1 MKEKGKIYMAPTLA
15 YRMRPTSLKDILGQ
29 EHIIGEHALFTQ
41 FVVKKHPM
49 SVILYGPPGCGKTTL
64 ACALARDLD
73 IPYRIFN
80 ASTGNKKEM
89 DMIIA
94 EAKMSGELFVIIDEV
109 HRLNKDKQ
117 DHLLPHIESGLLIVA
132 GCTTSNPY
140 HSINP
145 AIRSRCHIVE
155 VKPLSQEHVI
165 DGLKRA
171 IVSENGLNN
180 EFDVED
186 DVLEYIAKL
195 SSGDIRYAY
204 NCLEMASILCDDH
217 YITLDI
223 VKRSLLKANAQYDKD
238 EDQYYDTLSGLQK
251 SIRGSDPNGA
261 MYYLG
266 KLIEANDIESL
277 ERRVI
282 TTAYEDI
289 GLANPNACMRVVL
302 AFQAAKTIGFPEARI
317 PIASAI
323 IDLCL
328 SPKSK
333 SSENAID
340 AALSSLATH
349 PYKAPEYLRL
359 TPVGLEEDEKYDYS
373 RPELWEYIQYLPE
386 EIKDEKFY
394 VPWLTS
400 SYEKALAENYKRI
413 LKHGR
418 TNQIKKLNQN
428 HKNKK

>member
-1 MKEKGKIYMAPTLA
+1 MASTLA
-15 YRMRPTSLKDILGQ
+15 HRMRPTSLNDVLGQ
-29 EHIIGEHALFTQ
+29 NHIIGEKAIFSQ
-41 FVVKKHPM
+41 FVKKKHPM
-49 SVILYGPPGCGKTTL
+49 SCILYGPPGCGKTTL
-64 ACALARDLD
+64 ASALANDLN

-89 DMIIA
+89 DMIIE

-117 DHLLPHIESGLLIVA
+117 DHLLPHIENGLLIIA
-132 GCTTSNPY
+132 GCTTANPY

-145 AIRSRCHIVE
+145 AIRSRCQIIE
-155 VKPLSQEHVI
+155 VKPLRLEDI
-165 DGLKRA
+165 IEGLKRA
-171 IVSENGLNN
+171 IKDERGLQGQYIA
-180 EFDVED
+180 D
-186 DVLEYIAKL
+186 DEVLEYIAKL

-204 NCLEMASILCDDH
+204 NCLELASILTDDQH
-217 YITLDI
+217 ITIDM
-223 VKRSLLKANAQYDKD
+223 VKNSIRKANAQFDKD

-289 GLANPNACMRVVL
+289 GLANPNACMRTVI
-302 AFQAAKTIGFPEARI
+302 AFQAAKVIGFPEARI
-317 PIASAI
+317 PLASAI

-340 AALSSLATH
+340 AALSSLSVH
-349 PYKAPEYLRL
+349 PYPAPQYLRL
-359 TPVGLEEDEKYDYS
+359 SPVGLEEDEKYDYS

-386 EIKDEKFY
+386 QLKGEQFY
-394 VPWLTS
+394 IPWMTS
-400 SYEKALAENYKRI
+400 NYEKALAENYRRI

-418 TNQIKKLNQN
+418 TSRIKELNN
-428 HKNKK
+428 TKKK

>member
-1 MKEKGKIYMAPTLA
+1 MTTTLA
-15 YRMRPTSLKDILGQ
+15 HRMRPTSLNDVLGQ
-29 EHIIGEHALFTQ
+29 KHIIGEKALFTQ
-41 FVVKKHPM
+41 FVKKKHPM
-49 SVILYGPPGCGKTTL
+49 STILYGPPGCGKTTL
-64 ACALARDLD
+64 ASALANDLD
-73 IPYRIFN
+73 IPFRLFN

-89 DMIIA
+89 DMIIE

-117 DHLLPHIESGLLIVA
+117 DHLLPHIENGLLIIA
-132 GCTTSNPY
+132 GCTTANPY

-145 AIRSRCHIVE
+145 AIRSRCQIVE
-155 VKPLSQEHVI
+155 VKPLSLEDI
-165 DGLKRA
+165 IEGLNRA
-171 IVSENGLNN
+171 LVSENGLHNQ
-180 EFDVED
+180 FKVED
-186 DVLEYIAKL
+186 GVFQYIAKL

-204 NCLEMASILCDDH
+204 NCLEVSSILCDDSF
-217 YITLDI
+217 ITMDI
-223 VKRSLLKANAQYDKD
+223 VKNSLHKANAQFDKD

-289 GLANPNACMRVVL
+289 GLANPNACMRTVI
-302 AFQAAKTIGFPEARI
+302 AFQAAKIIGFPEARI
-317 PIASAI
+317 PIASVI

-333 SSENAID
+333 SSEAAID
-340 AALSSLATH
+340 AALSSLAAH
-349 PYKAPEYLRL
+349 PYPAPHYLRL
-359 TPVGLEEDEKYDYS
+359 TPVGLEEDEKYDYN

-386 EIKDEKFY
+386 ALKGQQFY
-394 VPWLTS
+394 IPWMTS
-400 SYEKALAENYKRI
+400 QYEKALAENYRRL

-418 TNQIKKLNQN
+418 THNIKELN
-428 HKNKK
+428 NKKKTNHQ

>member
-1 MKEKGKIYMAPTLA
+1 MAKSLA
-15 YRMRPTSLKDILGQ
+15 YRMRPTSLKN
-29 EHIIGEHALFTQ
+29 IIGQRHIVGEKSLFTQ
-41 FVVKKHPM
+41 FVNKKHPM
-49 SVILYGPPGCGKTTL
+49 STILYGPPGCGKTTL
-64 ACALARDLD
+64 ASALANDLG

-80 ASTGNKKEM
+80 ASTGNKKQM
-89 DMIIA
+89 DIIIE

-117 DHLLPHIESGLLIVA
+117 DHLLPHIENGLLIIA
-132 GCTTSNPY
+132 GCTTANPY

-145 AIRSRCHIVE
+145 AIRSRCQIVE
-155 VKPLSQEHVI
+155 VKPLTQEEI
-165 DGLKRA
+165 IEGLRNA
-171 IVSENGLNN
+171 LESENGLNN
-180 EFDVED
+180 EYKVED
-186 DVLEYIAKL
+186 GVLKYIANL

-204 NCLEMASILCDDH
+204 NCLETASILSDNNI
-217 YITLDI
+217 ITFDSIKKSLP
-223 VKRSLLKANAQYDKD
+223 RSNVQFNKD

-266 KLIEANDIESL
+266 KLIEANDIDSL

-289 GLANPNACMRVVL
+289 GLANPNACMRCVI
-302 AFQAAKTIGFPEARI
+302 AFQAAKVIGFPEARI

-333 SSENAID
+333 SSEAAID
-340 AALSSLATH
+340 AALQSLSVH
-349 PYKAPEYLRL
+349 SYKAPSYLRMS
-359 TPVGLEEDEKYDYS
+359 PIGLEDDEKYDYNK
-373 RPELWEYIQYLPE
+373 PELWEYIQYLPE
-386 EIKDEKFY
+386 PLKNEQFY
-394 VPWLTS
+394 IPWMSS
-400 SYEKALAENYKRI
+400 SYEKALAENYRRI

-418 TNQIKKLNQN
+418 TSQIKKLNNQ
-428 HKNKK
+428 NKKD

>member
-1 MKEKGKIYMAPTLA
+1 MATTLA

-29 EHIIGEHALFTQ
+29 KHIVGEKAIFTQ
-41 FVVKKHPM
+41 FVKKNHPM
-49 SVILYGPPGCGKTTL
+49 STILYGPPGCGKTTL
-64 ACALARDLD
+64 ACALAHDLN

-132 GCTTSNPY
+132 GCTTANPY

-145 AIRSRCHIVE
+145 AIRSRCQIIE
-155 VKPLSQEHVI
+155 VKPLSLEDIVEGLERALSNDPELSHQFHVEE
-165 DGLKRA
+165 GVLK
-171 IVSENGLNN
+171 
-180 EFDVED
+180 
-186 DVLEYIAKL
+186 YIAHL

-204 NCLEMASILCDDH
+204 NCLETACILCDDH
-217 YITLDI
+217 YITLDL
-223 VKRSLLKANAQYDKD
+223 VTSSLTKANARFDKD

-261 MYYLG
+261 MYYFG
-266 KLIEANDIESL
+266 KLIEANDLESL

-289 GLANPNACMRVVL
+289 GLANPNACMRTVI
-302 AFQAAKTIGFPEARI
+302 AFQAAKVIGFPEARI

-333 SSENAID
+333 SSEHAID
-340 AALSSLATH
+340 AALSSLH
-349 PYKAPEYLRL
+349 VHSYEAPQYLRL
-359 TPVGLEEDEKYDYS
+359 TPVGLQEDEKYDYN
-373 RPELWEYIQYLPE
+373 RPELWEYIQYLPDA
-386 EIKDEKFY
+386 IKSEQFY
-394 VPWLTS
+394 VPWMTS
-400 SYEKALAENYKRI
+400 AYEKALAENYRRI

-418 TNQIKKLNQN
+418 TNHIKEL
-428 HKNKK
+428 NKKKSHD

>member
-1 MKEKGKIYMAPTLA
+1 MATTLA
-15 YRMRPTSLKDILGQ
+15 HRMRPTSLKDVLGQ
-29 EHIIGEHALFTQ
+29 KHIIGENALFTQ
-41 FVVKKHPM
+41 FVKKHHPM
-49 SVILYGPPGCGKTTL
+49 STILYGPPGCGKTTL
-64 ACALARDLD
+64 ASALANDLN

-89 DMIIA
+89 DIIIE

-117 DHLLPHIESGLLIVA
+117 DHLLPHIENGLLVIA
-132 GCTTSNPY
+132 GCTTANPY

-145 AIRSRCHIVE
+145 AIRSRCQIIE
-155 VKPLSQEHVI
+155 VKPLDEEDIMS
-165 DGLKRA
+165 GLNHA
-171 IVSENGLNN
+171 LNCENGLNHQ
-180 EFDVED
+180 FKVENG
-186 DVLEYIAKL
+186 VLEYIAKL

-204 NCLEMASILCDDH
+204 NCLEVASILCDADT
-217 YITLDI
+217 ITLQM
-223 VKRSLLKANAQYDKD
+223 VKQSLTKANAQFDKD

-289 GLANPNACMRVVL
+289 GLANPNACMRTVI
-302 AFQAAKTIGFPEARI
+302 AFQAAKVIGFPEARI

-323 IDLCL
+323 LDLCL

-333 SSENAID
+333 SSEQAID
-340 AALSSLATH
+340 AALSSLTTH
-349 PYKAPEYLRL
+349 PYKAPKYLRL
-359 TPVGLEEDEKYDYS
+359 SPVGLEDDEKYDYN

-386 EIKDEKFY
+386 PLKGVQFY
-394 VPWLTS
+394 IPWMTS
-400 SYEKALAENYKRI
+400 NYEKALAENYRRI

-418 TNQIKKLNQN
+418 TSHIKELN
-428 HKNKK
+428 NKKK

>member
-1 MKEKGKIYMAPTLA
+1 MASTLA
-15 YRMRPTSLKDILGQ
+15 YRMRPTSLKDVLGQ
-29 EHIIGEHALFTQ
+29 KHIIGEKAIFSQ
-41 FVVKKHPM
+41 FVKKKHPM
-49 SVILYGPPGCGKTTL
+49 SCILYGPPGCGKTTL
-64 ACALARDLD
+64 ASALANDLD

-89 DMIIA
+89 DMIIE
-94 EAKMSGELFVIIDEV
+94 EAKLSGELFVIIDEV

-117 DHLLPHIESGLLIVA
+117 DHLLPHIENGLLVIA
-132 GCTTSNPY
+132 GCTTANPY

-145 AIRSRCHIVE
+145 AIRSRCQIIE
-155 VKPLSQEHVI
+155 VKPLSKDDIV
-165 DGLKRA
+165 DGLKKA
-171 IVSENGLNN
+171 IVSDKGLKN
-180 EFDVED
+180 EFKVED
-186 DVLEYIAKL
+186 DVLKYIADL

-204 NCLEMASILCDDH
+204 NCLELASVLSDDTN
-217 YITLDI
+217 ITLEM
-223 VKRSLLKANAQYDKD
+223 VKNSIQKANAQFDKD

-261 MYYLG
+261 MYYFA
-266 KLIEANDIESL
+266 KLIEAKDIESL

-289 GLANPNACMRVVL
+289 GLANPNACMRTVM
-302 AFQAAKTIGFPEARI
+302 AFQAAKVIGFPEARI
-317 PIASAI
+317 PLASAI

-340 AALSSLATH
+340 AALASLATH
-349 PYKAPEYLRL
+349 PYPAPSYLRL

-386 EIKDEKFY
+386 QLKSEQFY
-394 VPWLTS
+394 IPWMTS
-400 SYEKALAENYKRI
+400 NYEKALAENYRRI

-418 TNQIKKLNQN
+418 TSRIKELN
-428 HKNKK
+428 HTKKKEAVTSK

>member
-1 MKEKGKIYMAPTLA
+1 MATTLA
-15 YRMRPTSLKDILGQ
+15 YQMRPKSLKDILGQ
-29 EHIIGEHALFTQ
+29 KHIIGENALFTQ
-41 FVVKKHPM
+41 FVKKKHPM
-49 SVILYGPPGCGKTTL
+49 SIILYGPPGCGKTTL
-64 ACALARDLD
+64 AGALANDLD
-73 IPYRIFN
+73 IPYRVFN

-94 EAKMSGELFVIIDEV
+94 EAKLSGELFVIIDEV

-132 GCTTSNPY
+132 GCTTANPY

-145 AIRSRCHIVE
+145 AIRSRCQIIKVE
-155 VKPLSQEHVI
+155 PLSKQDIME
-165 DGLKRA
+165 GLQKA
-171 IVSENGLNN
+171 LISENGLKNQYQ
-180 EFDVED
+180 VEEG
-186 DVLEYIAKL
+186 VLEFIAEI

-204 NCLEMASILCDDH
+204 NCLEIASILCNDH
-217 YITLDI
+217 IITKEIIKNGLF
-223 VKRSLLKANAQYDKD
+223 RANAQFDKD

-266 KLIEANDIESL
+266 KLIEANDIDSL

-289 GLANPNACMRVVL
+289 GLANPNACMRAVI
-302 AFQAAKTIGFPEARI
+302 AFQAAKVIGFPEARI

-333 SSENAID
+333 SSEAAID
-340 AALSSLATH
+340 AALSSLRTK
-349 PYKAPEYLRL
+349 PFKAPEYLRL
-359 TPVGLEEDEKYDYS
+359 TPVGLEEDEKYDYN

-386 EIKDEKFY
+386 ELKNEKFY
-394 VPWLTS
+394 IPWMTS
-400 SYEKALAENYKRI
+400 GYEKALAENYKRI

-418 TNQIKKLNQN
+418 TSQIKRLNR
-428 HKNKK
+428 KKKE

>member
-1 MKEKGKIYMAPTLA
+1 MVTTLA
-15 YRMRPTSLKDILGQ
+15 HRMRPKSLKDILGQ
-29 EHIIGEHALFTQ
+29 KHIVGENKIFTQ
-41 FVVKKHPM
+41 FVKKNHPM
-49 SVILYGPPGCGKTTL
+49 STILYGPPGCGKTTL
-64 ACALARDLD
+64 ASTLANDLGV
-73 IPYRIFN
+73 PYRIFN

-89 DMIIA
+89 DMIIE
-94 EAKMSGELFVIIDEV
+94 EAKLSGELFVIIDEV

-117 DHLLPHIESGLLIVA
+117 DHLLPHIENGLLIII
-132 GCTTSNPY
+132 GCTTANPF

-145 AIRSRCHIVE
+145 AIRSRCQIIE
-155 VKPLSQEHVI
+155 VKPLSVDDIVE
-165 DGLKRA
+165 GLQKA
-171 IVSENGLNN
+171 SISENGLNN
-180 EFDVED
+180 EYQIEKEAFT
-186 DVLEYIAKL
+186 YIAKL

-204 NCLEMASILCDDH
+204 NLLETASILTNDQT
-217 YITLDI
+217 ITLELI
-223 VKRSLLKANAQYDKD
+223 QNSIYKANAQFDKD

-266 KLIEANDIESL
+266 KLIEARDIESL

-289 GLANPNACMRVVL
+289 GLANPGACMRTVI
-302 AFQAAKTIGFPEARI
+302 AFQAAKAIGFPEARI

-333 SSENAID
+333 SSEMAID

-349 PYKAPEYLRL
+349 PYPAPEYLRL
-359 TPVGLEEDEKYDYS
+359 SPVGLEEDEKYNYN
-373 RPELWEYIQYLPE
+373 RPELWEYIQYLPHQISKE
-386 EIKDEKFY
+386 RFY
-394 VPWLTS
+394 TPWMTS
-400 SYEKALAENYKRI
+400 NYEKALAENYRRL

-418 TNQIKKLNQN
+418 TSNIKEL
-428 HKNKK
+428 NKKK

>member
-1 MKEKGKIYMAPTLA
+1 
-15 YRMRPTSLKDILGQ
+15 
-29 EHIIGEHALFTQ
+29 
-41 FVVKKHPM
+41 M
-49 SVILYGPPGCGKTTL
+49 SCILYGPPGCGKTTL
-64 ACALARDLD
+64 ASALANDLD

-89 DMIIA
+89 DMIIE
-94 EAKMSGELFVIIDEV
+94 EAKLSGELFVIIDEV

-117 DHLLPHIESGLLIVA
+117 DHLLPHIENGLLVIA
-132 GCTTSNPY
+132 GCTTANPY

-145 AIRSRCHIVE
+145 AIRSRCQIIE
-155 VKPLSQEHVI
+155 VKPLSKDDIV
-165 DGLKRA
+165 DGLKKA
-171 IVSENGLNN
+171 IVSDKGLKN
-180 EFDVED
+180 EFKVED
-186 DVLEYIAKL
+186 DVLKYIADL

-204 NCLEMASILCDDH
+204 NCLELASVLSDDTN
-217 YITLDI
+217 ITLEM
-223 VKRSLLKANAQYDKD
+223 VKNSIQKANAQFDKD

-261 MYYLG
+261 MYYFA
-266 KLIEANDIESL
+266 KLIEAKDIESL

-289 GLANPNACMRVVL
+289 GLANPNACMRTVM
-302 AFQAAKTIGFPEARI
+302 AFQAAKVIGFPEARI
-317 PIASAI
+317 PLASAI

-340 AALSSLATH
+340 AALASLATH
-349 PYKAPEYLRL
+349 PYPAPSYLRL

-386 EIKDEKFY
+386 QLKSEQFY
-394 VPWLTS
+394 IPWMTS
-400 SYEKALAENYKRI
+400 NYEKALAENYRRI

-418 TNQIKKLNQN
+418 TSRIKELN
-428 HKNKK
+428 HTKKK

>member
-1 MKEKGKIYMAPTLA
+1 MATTLA
-15 YRMRPTSLKDILGQ
+15 HRMRPTSLKDVLGQ
-29 EHIIGEHALFTQ
+29 KHIIGDKALFTQ
-41 FVVKKHPM
+41 FVKKKHPM
-49 SVILYGPPGCGKTTL
+49 STILYGPPGCGKTTL
-64 ACALARDLD
+64 ASALANDLD
-73 IPYRIFN
+73 IPFRLFN

-89 DMIIA
+89 DMIIE

-117 DHLLPHIESGLLIVA
+117 DHLLPHIENGLLIIA
-132 GCTTSNPY
+132 GCTTANPY

-145 AIRSRCHIVE
+145 AIRSRCQIVE
-155 VKPLSQEHVI
+155 VKPLSLPEI
-165 DGLKRA
+165 IEGLHRA
-171 IVSENGLNN
+171 LASENGLNN
-180 EFDVED
+180 KFEVED
-186 DVLEYIAKL
+186 GVFQYIAKL

-204 NCLEMASILCDDH
+204 NCLEVASILCDDSL
-217 YITLDI
+217 ITMDI
-223 VKRSLLKANAQYDKD
+223 VKNSIQKANAQFDKD

-282 TTAYEDI
+282 TIAYEDI
-289 GLANPNACMRVVL
+289 GLANPNACMRTVM
-302 AFQAAKTIGFPEARI
+302 AFQAAKIIGFPEARI
-317 PIASAI
+317 PIASVI

-333 SSENAID
+333 SSEAAID

-349 PYKAPEYLRL
+349 PYPAPNYLRL
-359 TPVGLEEDEKYDYS
+359 TPVGLDEDEKYDYS

-386 EIKDEKFY
+386 PLKGQQFY
-394 VPWLTS
+394 IPWMTS
-400 SYEKALAENYKRI
+400 HYEKALAENYRRI

-418 TNQIKKLNQN
+418 THNIKDLNNSNKTN
-428 HKNKK
+428 HQ

>member
-1 MKEKGKIYMAPTLA
+1 MASTLA
-15 YRMRPTSLKDILGQ
+15 YRMRPTSLKDVLGQ
-29 EHIIGEHALFTQ
+29 KHIIGEKAIFSQ
-41 FVVKKHPM
+41 FVKKKHPM
-49 SVILYGPPGCGKTTL
+49 SCILYGPPGCGKTTL
-64 ACALARDLD
+64 ASALANDLD

-89 DMIIA
+89 DMIIE
-94 EAKMSGELFVIIDEV
+94 EAKLSGELFVIIDEV

-117 DHLLPHIESGLLIVA
+117 DHLLPHIENGLLVIA
-132 GCTTSNPY
+132 GCTTANPY

-145 AIRSRCHIVE
+145 AIRSRCQIIE
-155 VKPLSQEHVI
+155 VKPLSKDDIV
-165 DGLKRA
+165 DGLKKA
-171 IVSENGLNN
+171 IVSDKGLKN
-180 EFDVED
+180 EFKVED
-186 DVLEYIAKL
+186 DVLKYIADL

-204 NCLEMASILCDDH
+204 NCLELASVLSDDTN
-217 YITLDI
+217 ITLEM
-223 VKRSLLKANAQYDKD
+223 VKNSIQKANAQFDKD

-261 MYYLG
+261 MYYFA
-266 KLIEANDIESL
+266 KLIEAKDIESL

-289 GLANPNACMRVVL
+289 GLANPNACMRTVM
-302 AFQAAKTIGFPEARI
+302 AFQAAKVIGFPEARI
-317 PIASAI
+317 PLASAI

-340 AALSSLATH
+340 AALASLATH
-349 PYKAPEYLRL
+349 PYPAPSYLRL

-386 EIKDEKFY
+386 QLRSEQFY
-394 VPWLTS
+394 IPWMTS
-400 SYEKALAENYKRI
+400 NYEKALAENYRRI

-418 TNQIKKLNQN
+418 TSHIKELNST
-428 HKNKK
+428 KKK

>member
-1 MKEKGKIYMAPTLA
+1 MATTLA
-15 YRMRPTSLKDILGQ
+15 YRMRPSSLKDILGQ
-29 EHIIGEHALFTQ
+29 KHIVGEKALFSQ
-41 FVVKKHPM
+41 FVKKKHPM
-49 SVILYGPPGCGKTTL
+49 STILYGPPGCGKTTL
-64 ACALARDLD
+64 ASALANDLN

-94 EAKMSGELFVIIDEV
+94 EAKLSGELFVIIDEV

-117 DHLLPHIESGLLIVA
+117 DHLLPHIENGLLIIA
-132 GCTTSNPY
+132 GCTTANPY

-145 AIRSRCHIVE
+145 AIRSRCQIVE
-155 VKPLSQEHVI
+155 VKALKQEEVI
-165 DGLKRA
+165 
-171 IVSENGLNN
+171 EGLNRALLSEKGFN
-180 EFDVED
+180 GEYQVEEG
-186 DVLEYIAKL
+186 VLEYIAQL

-204 NCLEMASILCDDH
+204 NCLEIASIITDNF
-217 YITLDI
+217 YITLDD
-223 VKRSLLKANAQYDKD
+223 VKKTIAKANAQFDKD

-282 TTAYEDI
+282 TTAYEDV
-289 GLANPNACMRVVL
+289 GLANPNACMRTVM
-302 AFQAAKTIGFPEARI
+302 AFQAAKVIGFPEARI

-333 SSENAID
+333 SSEAAID
-340 AALSSLATH
+340 AALSSLETH
-349 PYKAPEYLRL
+349 PYKAPPYLRL
-359 TPVGLEEDEKYDYS
+359 TPVGLEEDEKYDYG

-386 EIKDEKFY
+386 EIKNEQFY
-394 VPWLTS
+394 IPWMTS
-400 SYEKALAENYKRI
+400 SYEKALAENYRRI

-418 TNQIKKLNQN
+418 TSQIKKLNNQGL
-428 HKNKK
+428 KK